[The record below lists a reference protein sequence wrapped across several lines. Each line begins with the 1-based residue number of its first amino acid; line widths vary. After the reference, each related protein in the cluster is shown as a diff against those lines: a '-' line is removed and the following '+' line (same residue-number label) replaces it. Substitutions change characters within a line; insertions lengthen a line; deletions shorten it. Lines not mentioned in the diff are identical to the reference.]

1 MELKSV
7 FWSVS
12 IGHSYKRYA
21 NESLLCYFD
30 ERYNVLQPNCFML
43 FVLFCFYDL
52 YVVLVRYRRQ
62 AFLTMRKLAEVIH
75 YQNDISQWIIPDS
88 AINRWNDISLKR
100 YIVMMFC
107 TLYDISF
114 ERYIAGRM
122 YRWNDLSSERDI
134 AGELRYLVDLG
145 VKEMNDISVIY
156 RKNKA
161 R

>member
-1 MELKSV
+1 M
-7 FWSVS
+7 
-12 IGHSYKRYA
+12 
-21 NESLLCYFD
+21 N
-30 ERYNVLQPNCFML
+30 
-43 FVLFCFYDL
+43 
-52 YVVLVRYRRQ
+52 
-62 AFLTMRKLAEVIH
+62 
-75 YQNDISQWIIPDS
+75 IPDS
-88 AINRWNDISLKR
+88 AINHWNDISLKR

-114 ERYIAGRM
+114 KRYIAGRM

-145 VKEMNDISVIY
+145 VKKMNDISVIY